1 MILTVVKCISTKI
14 NIQTIIPMT
23 KYSTKYSKKNP
34 YDLQMGVG
42 SKLGTRLRVGQFVNS
57 ARCDSV
63 LV

>member
-23 KYSTKYSKKNP
+23 KYSTKYSKKNS

-42 SKLGTRLRVGQFVNS
+42 SKLGMRLGVEFVNS
-57 ARCDSV
+57 ARCASV